1 MHLYLERYKS
11 CLKNPSFIFSILVSV
26 ALLGLSLMINY
37 YAGTYAT
44 EKASNAVTDIILN
57 NIPTYDV
64 DGFFV
69 YGSVVFWAFVMLI
82 CMLNPS
88 KIPFTLKTVALFVL
102 VRSVFI
108 TLTHIGPFPV
118 EAPIDSNLIEDFTFG
133 GDLFFSGH
141 TGLPFLMALI
151 FWENFRLRILFILT
165 SVFFAAIVLMAH
177 YHYSIDV
184 LSAFFITYTIAQLA
198 EKFFAADRRTFY
210 DGL

>member
-1 MHLYLERYKS
+1 MQLYLERYKT
-11 CLKNPSFIFSILVSV
+11 CLSTPGFVFSILVSI
-26 ALLGLSLMINY
+26 ALLGFSLMINY

-44 EKASNAVTDIILN
+44 EEASNAVTDIVLN

-69 YGSVVFWAFVMLI
+69 YGSVIFWAFVMLI
-82 CMLNPS
+82 CMLNPT
-88 KIPFTLKTVALFVL
+88 KIPFTLKAVALFVL

-108 TLTHIGPFPV
+108 SLTHIGPFPV

-141 TGLPFLMALI
+141 TGLPFLMAMI
-151 FWENFRLRILFILT
+151 FWENFRLRILFIAT
-165 SVFFAAIVLMAH
+165 SIFFAAIVLMAH

-184 LSAFFITYTIAQLA
+184 LSAFFITYTISKLA
-198 EKFFAADRRTFY
+198 EKIFASDRRIFN